1 MFEHYE
7 ICCQDLT
14 LETKDRLLSILR
26 LSESEPDWEP
36 LPLAIISRQEDH
48 PA

>member
-36 LPLAIISRQEDH
+36 FHLAINGRQEDN

>member
-1 MFEHYE
+1 MFETYE

-14 LETKDRLLSILR
+14 LEAKDRLLSILR

-36 LPLAIISRQEDH
+36 LPLAIIDRQENH